1 MGKLINIDGS
11 KLKALLE
18 SATGKT
24 LATLGVENGY
34 SKSILT
40 NAVRRNTA
48 SPAVVALVR
57 LYGIEPS
64 AYELKESTPEEP
76 KGQLSIEDLATY
88 ALTSTILEAVFITGR
103 KEFKA
108 IVKEAIREEGLKES
122 KFKEII
128 KEAIAESFNGA
139 VITPAPTKDYLVK
152 DPDRFNI

>member
-11 KLKALLE
+11 KLKTLLE
-18 SATGKT
+18 NATGKS

-64 AYELKESTPEEP
+64 AYEVREVTTLRALEAEKELK
-76 KGQLSIEDLATY
+76 QLTLDDLARDDVR
-88 ALTSTILEAVFITGR
+88 AELKAV
-103 KEFKA
+103 
-108 IVKEAIREEGLKES
+108 IREVISEELVNC
-122 KFKEII
+122 
-128 KEAIAESFNGA
+128 FNSLAANIDACTGA
-139 VITPAPTKDYLVK
+139 TRFFLMPRKSDETTKR
-152 DPDRFNI
+152 DPSRFDI

>member
-64 AYELKESTPEEP
+64 AYEVKEVTT
-76 KGQLSIEDLATY
+76 LRA
-88 ALTSTILEAVFITGR
+88 LEAEREKKQLTIDDLVR
-103 KEFKA
+103 DDVRAELKA
-108 IVKEAIREEGLKES
+108 IVKEAVREELYNYGFIFDYKANTISFTNKHEFLSKEL
-122 KFKEII
+122 E
-128 KEAIAESFNGA
+128 
-139 VITPAPTKDYLVK
+139 
-152 DPDRFNI
+152 

>member
-64 AYELKESTPEEP
+64 AYEVKKVTTLRAIEAEREKRQLTIDDLTREDVRAELKE
-76 KGQLSIEDLATY
+76 L
-88 ALTSTILEAVFITGR
+88 
-103 KEFKA
+103 FKQ
-108 IVKEAIREEGLKES
+108 AIREEALKES
-122 KFKEII
+122 KLKALI
-128 KEAIAESFNGA
+128 KEVIAEALSPCAIVTG
-139 VITPAPTKDYLVK
+139 IDY
-152 DPDRFNI
+152 DPIYKRFKLFVNEEDLK

>member
-18 SATGKT
+18 SATGKS

-64 AYELKESTPEEP
+64 AYEVKEVTTLRAIEAEKERKQLTLDDLVRDDVRAELKE
-76 KGQLSIEDLATY
+76 I
-88 ALTSTILEAVFITGR
+88 
-103 KEFKA
+103 
-108 IVKEAIREEGLKES
+108 
-122 KFKEII
+122 FKEIFF
-128 KEAIAESFNGA
+128 EAFGETLNGA
-139 VITPAPTKDYLVK
+139 VVIPAPQKHAAPTMSKDILLK
-152 DPDRFNI
+152 DSGGTTVIKEGI

>member
-18 SATGKT
+18 NATGKT

-64 AYELKESTPEEP
+64 AYEVREVTTLR
-76 KGQLSIEDLATY
+76 A
-88 ALTSTILEAVFITGR
+88 LEAERER
-103 KEFKA
+103 KQLTLDDLVRDDVRAELKA
-108 IVKEAIREEGLKES
+108 IVKEAIREEGWKES
-122 KFKEII
+122 QLKQIV
-128 KEAIAESFNGA
+128 KEAIAETLNGA
-139 VITPAPTKDYLVK
+139 VITPAPTKNYLVK
-152 DPDRFNI
+152 SPDKFGI

>member
-64 AYELKESTPEEP
+64 AYEVKEVTTLRAIEAEREKRQLTIDDLTREDVRAELKE
-76 KGQLSIEDLATY
+76 L
-88 ALTSTILEAVFITGR
+88 
-103 KEFKA
+103 FKQ
-108 IVKEAIREEGLKES
+108 AIREEALKES
-122 KFKEII
+122 KLKALI
-128 KEAIAESFNGA
+128 KEAIAEALNGA
-139 VITPAPTKDYLVK
+139 VITPAPKKDYHVK

>member
-11 KLKALLE
+11 KLKTLLE

-64 AYELKESTPEEP
+64 AYEVREVTTLR
-76 KGQLSIEDLATY
+76 A
-88 ALTSTILEAVFITGR
+88 LEAERER
-103 KEFKA
+103 KQLTLDDLVRDDVRAELKA
-108 IVKEAIREEGLKES
+108 I
-122 KFKEII
+122 FKETII
-128 KEAIAESFNGA
+128 ETLSEFRSQAINWSYDRISQEFA
-139 VITPAPTKDYLVK
+139 VCIKVSKPVRNNTPVK
-152 DPDRFNI
+152 DPDRFII